1 MDNKSEIQFKKMT
14 ETPVYKLV
22 IMLGI
27 PTVISMLVTNIY
39 NMADTYF
46 VSSIGTSASGA
57 IGIVFGLQAVLQAF
71 GFMFGHGAGS
81 IISRRL
87 GAKDTEGAVKFAS
100 TAFFL
105 SFAAGIMI
113 AVPGLIFIKPFMRL
127 LGSTDTILPY
137 AVEYATYILLSAP
150 FMTSSCVLNN
160 ILRYEGQ
167 AAFAMI
173 GLTLGG
179 FLNMIGDPVLMFS
192 LHMGVSGAGLS
203 TALSQV
209 VSFFVLLSMFIR
221 GKTQSR
227 IKFSC
232 MTREL
237 KDIGLILSTG
247 AASLIRQGMNSVS
260 TMVLNNQAAFY
271 GDAAVAAMSI
281 VNRVSFFIFA
291 VGLGIGQGF
300 QPVAAFNYGA
310 GKYDRVKK
318 AFLFTLAVSEILLG
332 MLAAAG
338 FIYAESIIRF
348 FRDDAAVISCG
359 TFALR
364 VQCAA
369 IFCQPV
375 CVSANMLFQS
385 IGKAGRAAFLS
396 ALRSGLYF
404 IPLIIILPAAMGM
417 TGIQICQSVS
427 DLLAFFTTIPF
438 IVYFMRRLGKND
450 NKGSC

>member
-160 ILRYEGQ
+160 ILRY
-167 AAFAMI
+167 
-173 GLTLGG
+173 
-179 FLNMIGDPVLMFS
+179 
-192 LHMGVSGAGLS
+192 
-203 TALSQV
+203 
-209 VSFFVLLSMFIR
+209 
-221 GKTQSR
+221 
-227 IKFSC
+227 
-232 MTREL
+232 
-237 KDIGLILSTG
+237 
-247 AASLIRQGMNSVS
+247 
-260 TMVLNNQAAFY
+260 
-271 GDAAVAAMSI
+271 
-281 VNRVSFFIFA
+281 
-291 VGLGIGQGF
+291 
-300 QPVAAFNYGA
+300 
-310 GKYDRVKK
+310 
-318 AFLFTLAVSEILLG
+318 
-332 MLAAAG
+332 
-338 FIYAESIIRF
+338 
-348 FRDDAAVISCG
+348 
-359 TFALR
+359 
-364 VQCAA
+364 
-369 IFCQPV
+369 
-375 CVSANMLFQS
+375 
-385 IGKAGRAAFLS
+385 
-396 ALRSGLYF
+396 
-404 IPLIIILPAAMGM
+404 
-417 TGIQICQSVS
+417 
-427 DLLAFFTTIPF
+427 
-438 IVYFMRRLGKND
+438 
-450 NKGSC
+450 